1 MKRRFTLIEILT
13 VLAIVAVVL
22 GLVMP
27 RVLRVPKRLQVE
39 GARTRFV
46 SALRECA
53 VRAIASGRTIQVR
66 LDGSGQHLMVTTARA
81 ELDALSDSKLPE
93 GGAGGTAA
101 ESAGLVVSNRSSY
114 PVPDSVTWEDL
125 DQTDE
130 ERLPVF
136 TFYPDGGASGPEL
149 VYVVAERRFSLRVDR
164 LTSRP
169 EIRELTN

>member
-1 MKRRFTLIEILT
+1 MRRPFTLIEILT

-27 RVLRVPKRLQVE
+27 RVLRIPKRVQVE

-53 VRAIASGRTIQVR
+53 VRAVATGRTIQVR
-66 LDGSGQHLMVTTARA
+66 LDGSGQNFMVTTARA

-93 GGAGGTAA
+93 GGESDKAA
-101 ESAGLVVSNRSSY
+101 ESTGLVVSNRSSY
-114 PVPDSVTWEDL
+114 AVPSGVTWPDL
-125 DQTDE
+125 DQGDE
-130 ERLPVF
+130 DHLPVF

-169 EIRELTN
+169 EIRELNN